1 MAKLRTLAGQ
11 TVVYGVSGI
20 LGRLINFALV
30 PLYTAVFKDTSEYG
44 VIIELYAYVAF
55 LNVLYSYGFETAFFR
70 HATKEQDYSGFF
82 NVAQTSLLI
91 SSVLLSCILILIA
104 DPIAQFV
111 EYPDHAEYIV
121 WLAIIIGIDAIVVI
135 PFARLRLEGK
145 GVRFAAF
152 RMINILINVGLN
164 LFFILFCPWLITNYP
179 EAVISEWVNQIYSP
193 EVGVGYVFISNL
205 IANSF
210 YLIFFLP
217 DLLRVRLTLDRRWK
231 IMFNYAAPLLVVGLA
246 GVLIDTLSRTMIKYW
261 LPEGFYPGKT
271 SQDVLGIYGA
281 CFKLSVFMTLAVQ
294 AFRYA
299 FEPFFF
305 NEAAN
310 KDSPELLSKI
320 MNYFIIF
327 GAFAWL
333 MISLLLPDL
342 GPVFLRSPKYLEGL
356 DIVPWLLGG
365 GLFLGIYYNL
375 SVWYK
380 LTDQT
385 IYGAYI
391 NIIGALLTIILNI
404 WLIPKIGYIGSAIT
418 TFLVYGTMMVISY
431 LYSRKYYPVPYQVVR
446 GLFYLVLAGGLIIGA
461 YFWEHV
467 AIHRYVYLL
476 FSAGIFVGAAW
487 FLDIKKLINTSRL

>member
-44 VIIELYAYVAF
+44 VVIELYAYVAF

-70 HATKEQDYSGFF
+70 YATKEKDYSGFF

-91 SSVLLSCILILIA
+91 SSILLSCLLVSLA
-104 DPIAQFV
+104 NPIAHFL

-145 GVRFAAF
+145 GVRFATF
-152 RMINILINVGLN
+152 RMVNILINVGLN
-164 LFFILFCPWLITNYP
+164 LFFILFCPWLIATHP
-179 EAVISEWVNQIYSP
+179 EAQITQWVSKIYSP
-193 EVGVGYVFISNL
+193 EVGVGYVFLSNL
-205 IANSF
+205 IANAF
-210 YLIFFLP
+210 YLVFFLP
-217 DLLRVRLTLDRRWK
+217 DLIRVRLTLDKRWIK
-231 IMFNYAAPLLVVGLA
+231 MFRYAAPLLVVGLA
-246 GVLIDTLSRTMIKYW
+246 GVSIDTLSRTMIKYW

-305 NEAAN
+305 NESTN
-310 KDSPELLSKI
+310 KDSPELLSKV

-333 MISLLLPDL
+333 MISLLLPDI
-342 GPVFLRSPKYLEGL
+342 GPIFLRSPQYLEGL
-356 DIVPWLLGG
+356 KIVPWLLGG
-365 GLFLGIYYNL
+365 GLCLGIYYNL

-391 NIIGALLTIILNI
+391 NILGALMTIGLNI
-404 WLIPKIGYIGSAIT
+404 WLIPVMGYMGSAIA
-418 TFLVYGTMMVISY
+418 TFVVYGTMMVISY
-431 LYSRKYYPVPYQVVR
+431 LYSRRHYPVPYKVMK
-446 GLFYLVLAGGLIIGA
+446 GLFYLGLAGGLIIGA
-461 YFWEHV
+461 YFWENYV
-467 AIHRYVYLL
+467 IMRYVYLIL
-476 FSAGIFVGAAW
+476 SAGIFITIAW
-487 FLDIKKLINTSRL
+487 FLDIKRLINT

>member
-30 PLYTAVFKDTSEYG
+30 PLYTAVFKDTSVYG
-44 VIIELYAYVAF
+44 VVIELYAYVAF
-55 LNVLYSYGFETAFFR
+55 LNVLYSYGFETSFFR
-70 HATKEQDYSGFF
+70 YATKEQDYSGYF

-91 SSVLLSCILILIA
+91 SSVLFSGILILLA
-104 DPIAQFV
+104 NPIAQFI
-111 EYPDHAEYIV
+111 EYPDQHIYII
-121 WLAIIIGIDAIVVI
+121 WLAIIIAIDAIVVI

-145 GVRFAAF
+145 GVRFATF

-164 LFFILFCPWLITNYP
+164 LFFILFCPWLMANHSDAQITQW
-179 EAVISEWVNQIYSP
+179 ISKIYSP
-193 EVGVGYVFISNL
+193 EIGVGYVFISNL
-205 IANSF
+205 IANAF
-210 YLIFFLP
+210 YLVFFLP
-217 DLLRVRLTLDRRWK
+217 DLLRVRLTLDRRWNT
-231 IMFNYAAPLLVVGLA
+231 MFSYAAPLLVVGLA
-246 GVLIDTLSRTMIKYW
+246 GVMIDTLSRTMIKYW

-271 SQDVLGIYGA
+271 SQDILGIYGA

-305 NEAAN
+305 NESTN
-310 KDSPELLSKI
+310 KESPELLSKV

-327 GAFAWL
+327 GAFAWM
-333 MISLLLPDL
+333 MISLLLQDL
-342 GPVFLRSPKYLEGL
+342 GPIFLRSPKYLEGL

-365 GLFLGIYYNL
+365 GLCLGIYYNL

-380 LTDQT
+380 LTDKT

-391 NIIGALLTIILNI
+391 NIIGAVMTIGLNI
-404 WLIPKIGYIGSAIT
+404 WLIPVIGYMGSAIT
-418 TFLVYGTMMVISY
+418 TFVVYGTMMVISY
-431 LYSRKYYPVPYQVVR
+431 LYSRSYYPVPYKVAK
-446 GLFYLVLAGGLIIGA
+446 GLFYLGLAGGLIIGA

-467 AIHRYVYLL
+467 AMSRYVYIL
-476 FSAGIFVGAAW
+476 FSAGVFALAAW
-487 FLDIKKLINTSRL
+487 FLDIKRLINTSGL